1 MSITQNPTWSG
12 FGMTEDP
19 RVQSESTNGA
29 SARDQEP
36 AGHAT
41 QFFSEPSNLAQ
52 VAQTL
57 AAHGGGSLS
66 VGLALDLVLNEVVEQ
81 ARNATGASG
90 AAVALFRDGELTCRA
105 TTGEN
110 SPDLGVRVDATSG
123 LAGSCFTSGEIQHC
137 QDTETD
143 PRVNAEACRR
153 LGVRSML
160 IAPLVDQSQ
169 AIGIIQVFSARP
181 NAFGKREISALQV
194 LAGRIAEN
202 TREAEAGLPMQ
213 ASKNEPG
220 AEPPALMMESTPGPV
235 TSDEESSSQIPVA
248 DEKPS
253 MIWSSV
259 LIVLV
264 IATAIA
270 LGVVIG
276 WQRAAK
282 NSGGASKK
290 TGTAASTP
298 SSGVAEDPSRPD
310 SSSAVPVSTAK
321 TAGAT
326 RTPAVPAGGL
336 VVTENGKVVF
346 RSSGNNTSDSGG
358 QVERPLVHRVEPD
371 YPADAKAQHVQGSV
385 VLDVQVLDTGS
396 IGDIGVVSGNP
407 LLTQAAI
414 DAVKQWRYQPET
426 ANGHNPDSQMRVT
439 VKFTLPPS

>member
-1 MSITQNPTWSG
+1 
-12 FGMTEDP
+12 MTEDP

>member
-1 MSITQNPTWSG
+1 
-12 FGMTEDP
+12 MTEDP

-29 SARDQEP
+29 SAGDQEP

-41 QFFSEPSNLAQ
+41 QLFSEPSNLAQ

-81 ARNATGASG
+81 ARDATGASG
-90 AAVALFRDGELTCRA
+90 AAAALLRDGELTCRA
-105 TTGEN
+105 TAGEN

-123 LAGSCFTSGEIQHC
+123 LAGACFTTGEIQQC

-143 PRVNAEACRR
+143 SRVNAEACRR

-160 IAPLVDQSQ
+160 IAPLVDQNQ

-220 AEPPALMMESTPGPV
+220 AEPPAQMMESTPGPV
-235 TSDEESSSQIPVA
+235 TSDEESPSQISTA

-290 TGTAASTP
+290 PGVAASTP

-310 SSSAVPVSTAK
+310 SSNAVPVSTAK
-321 TAGAT
+321 TAGA

-346 RSSGNNTSDSGG
+346 RSSGNTPDSGA

-426 ANGHNPDSQMRVT
+426 ANGHNTDSQMRVT

>member
-29 SARDQEP
+29 GARDQGP

-41 QFFSEPSNLAQ
+41 EFFSDPSNLAQ
-52 VAQTL
+52 VAQAL
-57 AAHGGGSLS
+57 AAHGGGAVS

-110 SPDLGVRVDATSG
+110 SPDLGVRVDASSG
-123 LAGSCFTSGEIQHC
+123 MAGACLTTGEIQQC

-143 PRVNAEACRR
+143 SRVNAEACRR

-160 IAPLVDQSQ
+160 IAPLVDQNR
-169 AIGIIQVFSARP
+169 AVGIIQVFSAWP

-202 TREAEAGLPMQ
+202 TREAEAGLPVQ
-213 ASKNEPG
+213 PSKTQPG
-220 AEPPALMMESTPGPV
+220 DQPTPAIMESTPVPV
-235 TSDEESSSQIPVA
+235 TSDQENPSQIAVA

-253 MIWSSV
+253 MVLSSV

-290 TGTAASTP
+290 TGTASSAT
-298 SSGVAEDPSRPD
+298 SSGAAQDLSKSD
-310 SSSAVPVSTAK
+310 SSNGVPIPPVK
-321 TAGAT
+321 TGSGN
-326 RTPAVPAGGL
+326 PAVPAGGL
-336 VVTENGKVVF
+336 VVTENGKVVY
-346 RSSGNNTSDSGG
+346 RSLGNPSQSGTR
-358 QVERPLVHRVEPD
+358 VERPLVHRVEPD

-426 ANGHNPDSQMRVT
+426 ANGHNTESQTRVT

>member
-29 SARDQEP
+29 PARDQEP

-66 VGLALDLVLNEVVEQ
+66 LGLALDLVLNEVVEQ

-90 AAVALFRDGELTCRA
+90 AAAALFREGELTCRA

-123 LAGSCFTSGEIQHC
+123 LAGACFTTGEIQQC

-143 PRVNAEACRR
+143 SRVNAEACRR

-160 IAPLVDQSQ
+160 IAPLVDQNR
-169 AIGIIQVFSARP
+169 AIGIIQVFSAWP

-202 TREAEAGLPMQ
+202 TREAEAGLPVQ
-213 ASKNEPG
+213 PTKNQPETEPTAAS
-220 AEPPALMMESTPGPV
+220 MESTPAPV
-235 TSDEESSSQIPVA
+235 TLDEENPSQTAVA

-253 MIWSSV
+253 MVLSSV

-276 WQRAAK
+276 WQRAAR
-282 NSGGASKK
+282 NSSVPPKK
-290 TGTAASTP
+290 TGTAASAT
-298 SSGVAEDPSRPD
+298 SSVAAEDPSKPD
-310 SSSAVPVSTAK
+310 SSNTVSISAAK
-321 TAGAT
+321 TAGSGA
-326 RTPAVPAGGL
+326 PAVPAGGL
-336 VVTENGKVVF
+336 VVTDNGKVVY
-346 RSSGNNTSDSGG
+346 RSSGNASQSGTR
-358 QVERPLVHRVEPD
+358 VERPLVHRVEPD

-426 ANGHNPDSQMRVT
+426 ANGHNTDSQTRVT